1 MKVFPASRF
10 IIFIFVMLPL
20 LTKGQAKVRYSPEI
34 EARIAL
40 VEKSLGEEIRT
51 SDDPIFLSDRMK
63 YYGVPAVSIAVIK
76 NFRVEWVR
84 TYGFA
89 DKEANVPATPETLFQ
104 AASISKSVN
113 ALGVLMLFGR
123 RKLDLDADINTFLKT
138 WRFPYDSAKGKK
150 TITMRNLLSH
160 TAGTSV
166 HGFRG
171 YAAGEPLPTITQILD
186 GEKPANSAAIRS
198 MFDAGTRVQ
207 YSGGGTTIS
216 QLITMDLTG
225 KPYDVYMAENVMKPL
240 GMNSSFYTVPAPA
253 SKLPLL
259 STGYRDD
266 GKPVDGKYHSYP
278 EQAAA
283 GLWTNPTELARFI
296 IEIQLALHGKSRVI
310 TQATAKEM
318 MKPVMLENALGVF
331 VIREKY
337 FSHNGANEG
346 FRCRYV
352 GSLTGGDGVVVM
364 VNSDN
369 GAIVQEIANSV
380 ATVYGWVDYYNPI
393 RKTVV
398 SVSDEILDSYTGE
411 YEIAPTFRITIRR
424 EGHALK
430 AEATN
435 QGEADLFA
443 ESENRFFLKVVNAQI
458 EFRKDESGKISK
470 LVLIQN
476 GREME
481 GRRISQ

>member
-1 MKVFPASRF
+1 M
-10 IIFIFVMLPL
+10 
-20 LTKGQAKVRYSPEI
+20 
-34 EARIAL
+34 
-40 VEKSLGEEIRT
+40 VEKSLGEEIKT

-63 YYGVPAVSIAVIK
+63 YYDVPAVSIAVIK

-84 TYGFA
+84 SYGFA

-113 ALGVLMLFGR
+113 ALGVLMLFEK
-123 RKLDLDADINTFLKT
+123 RKLDLDADINTYLKT
-138 WRFPYDSAKGKK
+138 WRFPYDSTKGKK

-171 YAAGEPLPTITQILD
+171 YAAGETLPTITQILN
-186 GEKPANSAAIRS
+186 GEKPANSAPIRS

-240 GMNSSFYTVPAPA
+240 GMNLSFYTVPAPA
-253 SKLPLL
+253 SKLL
-259 STGYRDD
+259 STGYRGD
-266 GKPVDGKYHSYP
+266 GSPVDGKYHSYP

-283 GLWTNPTELARFI
+283 GLWTNPAELARFI
-296 IEIQLALHGKSRVI
+296 IEIQLALQGKSKVI

-318 MKPVMLENALGVF
+318 VKPVMLENALGVF
-331 VIREKY
+331 VISDKY

-352 GSLTGGDGVVVM
+352 GSLTSGDGVVVM

-369 GAIVQEIANSV
+369 GTIVQEIANSV
-380 ATVYGWVDYYNPI
+380 ATVYGWDDYYNQI

-398 SVSDEILDSYTGE
+398 SVPDELLDSYTGE

-435 QGEADLFA
+435 QGVVDLFA
-443 ESENRFFLKVVNAQI
+443 ESKSRFFLKVVNAQI
-458 EFRKDESGKISK
+458 EFRKDESGKISR

-481 GRRISQ
+481 GRKISQ